1 MRITKIEVQKKRA
14 QRHSVYVDGKFVIGI
29 DQETYLHLGLREGD
43 EITKAKLNEI
53 INYEL
58 KLKAKE
64 SALNLLSYR
73 GRSKKE
79 LSARLQKKEV
89 EPKLIVETLQE
100 LEAAGLINDLE
111 FAKAWVRE
119 RGESRGPFKLRS
131 ELIAK
136 GVPKEIIDEALSEC
150 PPESEIAQKLT
161 QKWLATHQYLPQ
173 DTLKRRLFSFLLRRG
188 LNYETIKSLDIF
200 K

>member
-1 MRITKIEVQKKRA
+1 
-14 QRHSVYVDGKFVIGI
+14 VDGKFVIGI

-79 LSARLQKKEV
+79 LSARLQKKGV

-136 GVPKEIIDEALSEC
+136 GVPKEIIDKALSEC
-150 PPESEIAQKLT
+150 LPESEIAQKLT
-161 QKWLATHQYLPQ
+161 QKWLRTHQYLPQ
-173 DTLKRRLFSFLLRRG
+173 DILKRRLFSFLLRRG